1 MPPSHLNQAAA
12 KIRWSFVGLSEIP
25 RIQSWEVPSFRWEPA
40 NAADSSDGLV
50 VARQTISTAGKT
62 RMNDY
67 FLGSRGAIE
76 ELNKKENHK
85 ILTGKMMGT
94 PYQVQ
99 L

>member
-25 RIQSWEVPSFRWEPA
+25 RIQSWEVPREPA

-50 VARQTISTAGKT
+50 VDRQTISTAGKT
-62 RMNDY
+62 CMNDY
-67 FLGSRGAIE
+67 FSGSRRAIE

-94 PYQVQ
+94 SYQVQ